1 MTIIKSLVMIMKRKT
16 SIIAGIVC
24 LVLALLLLGYPL
36 AGELLAKKYHSDV
49 ESQYTAAV
57 DEAEE
62 TMLQA
67 ECEAAMEYNAML
79 YSGTVHEA
87 VRPYDELLNVGGI
100 MGTISIPKINVSLPV
115 DHGTEAVTLEHSV
128 GHLIGSSLPV
138 GGENTHAVL
147 TGHSGLATDRMFSDL
162 TQLVEGDMFFF
173 NVLDETLA
181 YEVDQ
186 ITTVLPGDTTHLQI
200 EDGKDYM
207 TLITCVPFG
216 INSHRLL
223 VRGERTAWTEEVPE
237 VVTTVEQVQSTW
249 LQQYLVGIACGV
261 GVLAIVAIIYLTR
274 RRGR

>member
-1 MTIIKSLVMIMKRKT
+1 MKRKT

-67 ECEAAMEYNAML
+67 ERKAAMEYNAML
-79 YSGTVHEA
+79 YSGTVHEV

-115 DHGTEAVTLEHSV
+115 DHGTEAITLEHSV

-162 TQLVEGDMFFF
+162 TQLAEGDMFFF
-173 NVLDETLA
+173 HVLDETLA
-181 YEVDQ
+181 YEVDK
-186 ITTVLPGDTTHLQI
+186 ITTVLPGDTAHLQI

-216 INSHRLL
+216 VNTHRLL

-237 VVTTVEQVQSTW
+237 VVTAVEQVQSEW
-249 LQQYLVGIACGV
+249 LQQYLIGIGCGV
-261 GVLAIVAIIYLTR
+261 GVLAIVGIIYLWR
-274 RRGR
+274 RKGR